1 LKPTQQLGLEAAT
14 TFKSP
19 EDEYIMAE
27 ANVKFFTGGND
38 DSEDPQDFLK
48 GIKRYMMMKTFEDE
62 AKIEYFTLCLK
73 SRSPA
78 EIWWNAL
85 PLTSRNTWAKVQIEF
100 EKQWPAKPVTE
111 KTTAEKQAM
120 LEREVLKESELG
132 LRISVGGIDE
142 YTHVVWADKVE
153 KLAANIPDTNN
164 LLVASVRKALPK
176 TIRKII
182 GGKTMTWA
190 EFCKTVRDI
199 GHEEIL
205 EIQNEERERNNL
217 QSRVALMTA
226 AQNTPSKALATT
238 FRSVSI
244 NPIPQ
249 PIFTPRASAAPEYR
263 SSGYPERTNAQRMEE
278 ITNRPLPH
286 HPDTPAGHALYTA
299 QVALWTSLH
308 AGKGPNEFR
317 PYPLTP
323 GTEAVAANECW
334 TCGHRSHRGLPCGR
348 PAVPDSEQH
357 WRRIAGGIRN
367 RIRSEIYTAPP
378 VNVVDVQNEL
388 MSREHFEADMEQ
400 RRKEYDYYEN
410 QGKGGGSS
418 N

>member
-1 LKPTQQLGLEAAT
+1 MTEINA
-14 TFKSP
+14 
-19 EDEYIMAE
+19 
-27 ANVKFFTGGND
+27 KFFAGGTND

-48 GIKRYMMMKTFEDE
+48 GIKRYMMMKTLDE
-62 AKIEYFTLCLK
+62 AAKIEYFTLCLK

-85 PLTSRNTWAKVQIEF
+85 APAQRDTWSKVQTEF
-100 EKQWPAKPVTE
+100 EKRWPAKPVTE

-132 LRISVGGIDE
+132 TRTSVGGIDE

-164 LLVASVRKALPK
+164 LLVASVRKGLPK
-176 TIRKII
+176 TIRRII

-205 EIQNEERERNNL
+205 EAQSDEREKTAL
-217 QSRVALMTA
+217 QNRVALMTA
-226 AQNTPSKALATT
+226 AQNTPSKALAAT
-238 FRSVSI
+238 FRNTSI

-249 PIFTPRASAAPEYR
+249 PVFTPRVPPSTPEYR
-263 SSGYPERTNAQRMEE
+263 PAGYPERTNSQRMEE
-278 ITNRPLPH
+278 ITSHRLPH
-286 HPDTPAGHALYTA
+286 HPDTPAGHSLYVA
-299 QVALWTSLH
+299 QVTFWASLH

-323 GTEAVAANECW
+323 GTEAVATNECW
-334 TCGHRSHRGLPCGR
+334 TCGHRSHRGLPCSH
-348 PAVPDSEQH
+348 PVVPDSEQH

-367 RIRSEIYTAPP
+367 KIRNEAFTTSSINIVSA
-378 VNVVDVQNEL
+378 QSEL
-388 MSREHFEADMEQ
+388 MSRGDFEADMEQ
-400 RRKEYDYYEN
+400 RRIEYDYYES
-410 QGKGGGSS
+410 QGKGVGSS